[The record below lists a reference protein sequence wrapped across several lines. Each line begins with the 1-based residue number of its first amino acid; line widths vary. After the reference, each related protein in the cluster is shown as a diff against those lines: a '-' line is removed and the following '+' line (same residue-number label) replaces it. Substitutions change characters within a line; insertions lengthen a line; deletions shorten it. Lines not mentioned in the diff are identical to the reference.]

1 MKSQI
6 AGAPIRAGGASPL
19 RVATG
24 GDASWS
30 SEAVAAARPPA
41 RIDGAGTVNNSSPK
55 GLRQPSVHGEKL
67 DSFRTVIY
75 G

>member
-19 RVATG
+19 RVATS
-24 GDASWS
+24 GDASRS

-41 RIDGAGTVNNSSPK
+41 RINGASTVNNSSPK
-55 GLRQPSVHGEKL
+55 GLRPPSAHREKL
-67 DSFRTVIY
+67 DSFRTVFY

>member
-24 GDASWS
+24 GDASFG

-41 RIDGAGTVNNSSPK
+41 RIHDASTVNNSSPK
-55 GLRQPSVHGEKL
+55 GSAWRYLQCEKL
-67 DSFRTVIY
+67 DSFRTVFY
-75 G
+75 D

>member
-24 GDASWS
+24 GDASFG

-41 RIDGAGTVNNSSPK
+41 RIDGASTVNNSSPK
-55 GLRQPSVHGEKL
+55 GSAWRALQYEKL
-67 DSFRTVIY
+67 DSFRTVSY

>member
-1 MKSQI
+1 MKSPI
-6 AGAPIRAGGASPL
+6 AGAPIRTGEASPL

-41 RIDGAGTVNNSSPK
+41 RINGASTVNNSSPK
-55 GLRQPSVHGEKL
+55 GLRPPSAHSKNL
-67 DSFRTVIY
+67 DSFRTVFY

>member
-1 MKSQI
+1 MKSDI
-6 AGAPIRAGGASPL
+6 CDAPIRAGGASPL

-24 GDASWS
+24 GDASGG

-41 RIDGAGTVNNSSPK
+41 RIHGASTVNNFRPQGSD
-55 GLRQPSVHGEKL
+55 LRPVRLEKL
-67 DSFRTVIY
+67 DSFRTVFY